1 MKIKK
6 KIKNLFKYT
15 VNNLLK
21 IFNLQLNKITLSNNY
36 YYHIVKTL
44 KFYDIDLVIDIGAN
58 EGQFAKEII
67 EYGYTKRIESFE
79 PMKSAFIKLEKNSK
93 KSGLWKT
100 VNLGFGKENSF
111 EFLNISKNSV
121 SSSILQVLETST
133 NVESDTKFISREKIK
148 LITLNEYL
156 SNNEYKDKKIFV
168 KIDTQGYEKNI
179 ILGAE
184 KVKDKIKGF
193 LVEMSIVKLYSSEAS
208 FNEMI
213 DLLNKLGFELW
224 SLERGFSN
232 KKTGQTLQID
242 AIFMNKNEI

>member
-1 MKIKK
+1 MKIK
-6 KIKNLFKYT
+6 NFFKYII
-15 VNNLLK
+15 NNFLK
-21 IFNLQLNKITLSNNY
+21 IFNLRLNKITLSNNF

-44 KFYDIDLVIDIGAN
+44 EFYNIDLVIDIGAN
-58 EGQFAKEII
+58 EGQFAKKII
-67 EYGYTKRIESFE
+67 EHGYQKEIVSFE
-79 PMKSAFIKLEKNSK
+79 PMKSAFIMLEKSLK
-93 KSGLWKT
+93 RSTLWKA

-121 SSSILQVLETST
+121 SSSIAQVLETST
-133 NVESDTKFISREKIK
+133 NVEPDTKFVSREKIE
-148 LITLNEYL
+148 LISLNEYL
-156 SNNEYKDKKIFV
+156 SKNEYKDKKIFV

-193 LVEMSIVKLYSSEAS
+193 LVELSIVKLYSSEAS

-224 SLERGFSN
+224 SIERGFSN
-232 KKTGQTLQID
+232 RKTGQTLQVD
-242 AIFMNKNEI
+242 AIFINKN

>member
-1 MKIKK
+1 M
-6 KIKNLFKYT
+6 KIKNLFKCT
-15 VNNLLK
+15 VNNFLK
-21 IFNLQLNKITLSNNY
+21 IFSVQLNKITLSNNF

-44 KFYDIDLVIDIGAN
+44 EFYDIDLVVDIGAN
-58 EGQFAKEII
+58 EGQFAKKII
-67 EYGYTKRIESFE
+67 KYGYTKRIVSFE

-93 KSGLWKT
+93 KSALWKT

-232 KKTGQTLQID
+232 KKNGQTLQID